1 MRAEAVC
8 DILRWCGMR
17 SPSTDKKRGKGKE
30 WVTRDVDVMKTGRVV
45 CKRRAGGSGFIAAF
59 GQALKSHIKVIAY
72 LVPCTAHNSICE
84 SSFEVPIFAKI
95 EPDVE
100 CMQLDLQAVWLRP
113 SDDGDLHHMY
123 AWPLI
128 NYNCRTI
135 IIAAMFPFGHYPEPL
150 PQLTLMPS
158 QSSSGCWSITNLQL
172 HQSLPCPLHLCQIP
186 TGFPPSHTVAMM
198 IDPTQPPM
206 PTQIKYPDGKKFC
219 RSLVEVQ
226 ICREDLDHIV
236 SVKDQTVVTE
246 EEILTMTG
254 KWLSSFL
261 SDIKRLVKL
270 GILSPAPLGFSLLDQ
285 APRVMK
291 GEWALALMQRLL
303 LPDSRHLP
311 IADNGFVWFL
321 NREITKSLIY
331 HVVFWASILAFIPTT
346 MVDFAPAI
354 FRDAPHPPPAML
366 AFVGASCYS
375 AILQWLAELLKAMSG
390 EGESS
395 TINLSVYPPPSQIY
409 AELLL
414 AAILLLVQHDDPGYP
429 VFVAR
434 MTALC
439 NILNALH
446 SEDDIK
452 SSETP
457 GSDLRTSKQGIV
469 SNGIVLELFT
479 IFHRPLVSHS
489 HCYQGHRPLVHR
501 YRIATAKPSSN
512 TPSTTDFLEIEQPE
526 NTLKAW
532 LQKQG
537 REILPDS
544 LFITVSILFGWVD
557 PLDLITV
564 LQVNLNVVVMEKQL
578 QQGELT
584 SISFLLRGG
593 RCYMEERMYRAQME
607 VTLFSKAIANLCEE
621 LDTKYYP
628 QTLQLYEH
636 ERLSRSWVGGVTY
649 RAYISTSYADYVDN
663 KPLGISINNT
673 FTSKKEKS
681 LDILKSD
688 FQTLELK
695 KHRAQAKVELF
706 SEAIACTAESQYSDD
721 DLPAPLR
728 SLDALL

>member
-1 MRAEAVC
+1 MCVWGDDKQTSVTNRHAHSTTLLGSTPGPERKRHVGASETLAIHSSESMSCQSYNGYRSLNSTSTGFTRTRSAGTLEHFSQHISTNLAQAGSLILTVHSKTVYIYSSMQKVGRLHGRRSLKQAQARDFTMLAEAVC

-17 SPSTDKKRGKGKE
+17 SPSTDKKRGKDKE

-45 CKRRAGGSGFIAAF
+45 CKRCAGGSGFIAAF

-150 PQLTLMPS
+150 PQFDSDALAEFFGLLEYHE
-158 QSSSGCWSITNLQL
+158 SSVAPELSIRW
-172 HQSLPCPLHLCQIP
+172 
-186 TGFPPSHTVAMM
+186 
-198 IDPTQPPM
+198 
-206 PTQIKYPDGKKFC
+206 K
-219 RSLVEVQ
+219 EV
-226 ICREDLDHIV
+226 LSKPFV

-246 EEILTMTG
+246 EMLTMTG

-261 SDIKRLVKL
+261 SDIKRLAKL

-303 LPDSRHLP
+303 LPIQVVCQLQSVFR
-311 IADNGFVWFL
+311 DNGFVWFL
-321 NREITKSLIY
+321 DREITKSLIY

-346 MVDFAPAI
+346 MGRPT
-354 FRDAPHPPPAML
+354 PTPSML

-375 AILQWLAELLKAMSG
+375 AILQWLAELLKAMS
-390 EGESS
+390 
-395 TINLSVYPPPSQIY
+395 
-409 AELLL
+409 

-439 NILNALH
+439 NILTAPH
-446 SEDDIK
+446 
-452 SSETP
+452 
-457 GSDLRTSKQGIV
+457 TSRSNHLKRQVVIFELPNKGLCPWNCSGIV
-469 SNGIVLELFT
+469 
-479 IFHRPLVSHS
+479 HKPLVSHS

-501 YRIATAKPSSN
+501 YRIATAKPSSSRLPLHHSFH
-512 TPSTTDFLEIEQPE
+512 TV
-526 NTLKAW
+526 W
-532 LQKQG
+532 MG
-537 REILPDS
+537 R
-544 LFITVSILFGWVD
+544 

-628 QTLQLYEH
+628 PTAPLP
-636 ERLSRSWVGGVTY
+636 RKPV
-649 RAYISTSYADYVDN
+649 YIEACQAPSPVNFDCIWPSTTVHAKCQKWLSTS
-663 KPLGISINNT
+663 
-673 FTSKKEKS
+673 
-681 LDILKSD
+681 
-688 FQTLELK
+688 
-695 KHRAQAKVELF
+695 
-706 SEAIACTAESQYSDD
+706 SEF
-721 DLPAPLR
+721 
-728 SLDALL
+728 